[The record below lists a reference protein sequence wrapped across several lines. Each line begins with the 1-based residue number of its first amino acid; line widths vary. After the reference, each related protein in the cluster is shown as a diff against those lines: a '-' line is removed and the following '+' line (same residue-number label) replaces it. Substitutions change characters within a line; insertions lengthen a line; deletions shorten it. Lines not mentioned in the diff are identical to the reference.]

1 MNRKDDLK
9 DNQIIVLCTDGV
21 WEAHNTS
28 GQMFGKDALYDII
41 RRNADLPASD
51 IVEAVITALNEFQ
64 SGLEPEDDVT
74 LVVVKINN
82 TLKSCEN

>member
-1 MNRKDDLK
+1 
-9 DNQIIVLCTDGV
+9 
-21 WEAHNTS
+21 
-28 GQMFGKDALYDII
+28 MFGKDALCDII
-41 RRNADLPASD
+41 RRNPYLPASD